1 MESYQCTSGIGSG
14 NGYRKDTLSQAGK
27 PLYGC
32 SGGER
37 ISAGFAIGAVGVYRP
52 GQAAAF
58 YDADG
63 LLLGG
68 GIIL

>member
-1 MESYQCTSGIGSG
+1 MEPYQCTSGIGSG

-52 GQAAAF
+52 GASRR
-58 YDADG
+58 
-63 LLLGG
+63 LL
-68 GIIL
+68 